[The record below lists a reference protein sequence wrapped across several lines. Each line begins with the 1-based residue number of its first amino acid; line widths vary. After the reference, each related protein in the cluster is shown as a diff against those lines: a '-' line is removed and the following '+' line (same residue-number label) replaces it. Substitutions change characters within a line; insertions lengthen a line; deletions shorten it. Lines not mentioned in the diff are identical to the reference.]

1 MLGDKRFLRTIKLRN
16 ILSFGPDTPDFELQS
31 LNVLVGPNGAGKSNL
46 IEAISL
52 LQAASVNLFEPVRT
66 GGGIGEWL
74 WKGTNNP
81 LLRAEIDVTVCYLQ
95 GGMPLRHRLK
105 FIMVG
110 QRAELLDEAIE
121 NEGLWPDKP
130 DVDFYYRYENGHPIL
145 NVNESGI
152 PNISASILGQGRTR
166 RELRRQD
173 LALDQSIVS
182 QRKDPAQYPE
192 VTYLGNEYAKIR
204 LFREWNLG
212 RNTQPR
218 RPQPTDLPGE
228 FLREDAANI
237 ALVLNDLEHRSN
249 LRAGLVERLRDAD
262 ESIVDFS
269 TKVLGGTIQL
279 FLHYSGL
286 RSPVPAT
293 RLSDGTVRYLCLLA
307 VLCHPE
313 PPPLVCLEEPELG
326 LHPDLLPRLADLLVE
341 ASHRMQLIVTTH
353 SDVLVD
359 GLTNVPEAIVVC
371 EKRNGS
377 TIMSRRTGPE
387 LAIWLKD
394 YGLGQLWRRGEIGGN
409 RW

>member
-1 MLGDKRFLRTIKLRN
+1 MLGDKRFLRTIRLRN
-16 ILSFGPDTPDFELQS
+16 ILSFGPDTPEIQLQS
-31 LNVLVGPNGAGKSNL
+31 LNVLIGANGAGKSNL
-46 IEAISL
+46 IEAVSL
-52 LQAASVNLFEPVRT
+52 LQSAPGNLLDPVRA
-66 GGGIGEWL
+66 GGGIAEWL
-74 WKGTNNP
+74 WKGSDGVP
-81 LLRAEIDVTVCYLQ
+81 VGEIDTTVFYPQ
-95 GGMPLRHRLK
+95 GKMPIRHRLR
-105 FIMVG
+105 FTMVG

-121 NEGLWPDKP
+121 NEHPSRPGEPE
-130 DVDFYYRYENGHPIL
+130 VYFYYRFQSGHPVV
-145 NVNESGI
+145 NVKTDE
-152 PNISASILGQGRTR
+152 PTADGRAHR
-166 RELRRQD
+166 QLQRQD

-182 QRKDPAQYPE
+182 QRKDPDQYPE
-192 VTYLGNEYAKIR
+192 VTYLGSEYAKIR

-218 RPQPTDLPGE
+218 RPQPTDLPAE
-228 FLREDAANI
+228 FLSEDAANI

-249 LRAGLVERLRDAD
+249 LRASLVERLREAD

-286 RSPVPAT
+286 KAPIPAT
-293 RLSDGTVRYLCLLA
+293 RLSDGTIRYLCLLA

-326 LHPDLLPRLADLLVE
+326 LHPDLLAGLAELLID

-353 SDVLVD
+353 SDALVD
-359 GLTNVPEAIVVC
+359 GLTKVPEAVVVC
-371 EKRNGS
+371 EKQNGS
-377 TIMSRRTGPE
+377 TNMSRRTGAE
-387 LAIWLKD
+387 LTAWLKD

>member
-16 ILSFGPDTPDFELQS
+16 ILSFGPETPELELQS
-31 LNVLVGPNGAGKSNL
+31 LNVLIGPNGAGKSNL
-46 IEAISL
+46 IEAIGL
-52 LQAASVNLFEPVRT
+52 LQSAPTNLLDPIRA
-66 GGGIGEWL
+66 GGGIAEWL
-74 WKGTNNP
+74 WKGADHAP
-81 LLRAEIDVTVCYLQ
+81 IAEIDATVSYSQ
-95 GGMPLRHRLK
+95 SEIPLHHFLK
-105 FIMVG
+105 FTMVG
-110 QRAELLDEAIE
+110 QRTELADEAIE
-121 NEGLWPDKP
+121 NEPRKLHGDLFSRG
-130 DVDFYYRYENGHPIL
+130 FYYRYSDGHPVL
-145 NVNESGI
+145 NVKKDSTTG
-152 PNISASILGQGRTR
+152 GGRQQRLLR
-166 RELRRQD
+166 RED
-173 LALDQSIVS
+173 LAPDQSVLS
-182 QRKDPAQYPE
+182 QRKDPDQYPE
-192 VTYLGNEYAKIR
+192 VTYLGSEYAKIK

-218 RPQPTDLPGE
+218 KPQPTDLPAD

-249 LRAGLVERLRDAD
+249 LRASLVEQLREADA
-262 ESIVDFS
+262 SIVDFS

-286 RSPVPAT
+286 KAPVPAT
-293 RLSDGTVRYLCLLA
+293 RLSDGTIRYLCLLA

-326 LHPDLLPRLADLLVE
+326 LHPDLLVRLADLLVE

-359 GLTNVPEAIVVC
+359 GLTKVPEAVIVC

-377 TIMSRRTGPE
+377 TTMTRRTSAD
-387 LAIWLKD
+387 LAAWLKD
-394 YGLGQLWRRGEIGGN
+394 YGLGQLWRSGEIGGN